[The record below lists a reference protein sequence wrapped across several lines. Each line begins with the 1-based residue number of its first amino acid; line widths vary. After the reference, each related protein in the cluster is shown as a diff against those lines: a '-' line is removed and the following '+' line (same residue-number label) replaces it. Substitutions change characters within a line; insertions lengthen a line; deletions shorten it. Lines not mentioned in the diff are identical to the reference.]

1 MQQMLCKV
9 TTREANQTTLPRS
22 PSLHQPP
29 TNRPRHF
36 RRNRSLHPLPN
47 QEAMRPRCTHSR
59 RQPRQSTPLT
69 SKRSHTSRGVVHR
82 RPRHR
87 QPTRRHCRC
96 SGATHGCPKTLHAAY
111 NLQRLR
117 KTHASTNKGQTTRRP
132 TTNPRSTRILP
143 HLRRTTPPRQR
154 LAIHPTQK
162 HNHIHMERKTTCT
175 H

>member
-1 MQQMLCKV
+1 MLCKV
-9 TTREANQTTLPRS
+9 TKREANKTTLPR
-22 PSLHQPP
+22 PHRLHQPP
-29 TNRPRHF
+29 TNRPPHF
-36 RRNRSLHPLPN
+36 RRTRSLHPLPN
-47 QEAMRPRCTHSR
+47 QETMCPRRTHSR

-69 SKRSHTSRGVVHR
+69 SHRGHTSRGVVQR

-87 QPTRRHCRC
+87 QPTRSHCRC
-96 SGATHGCPKTLHAAY
+96 SGATHGCPQTLHTTK

-117 KTHASTNKGQTTRRP
+117 KTHASTDKGHTTRTP

-143 HLRRTTPPRQR
+143 NLRRTPPPPKR

-162 HNHIHMERKTTCT
+162 HNHLHMERKTTCT

>member
-1 MQQMLCKV
+1 MLCKV

-87 QPTRRHCRC
+87 QPTSRNRRNHHTPRR
-96 SGATHGCPKTLHAAY
+96 GTQTLHTTK

-143 HLRRTTPPRQR
+143 NLRRTPPPPKR

-162 HNHIHMERKTTCT
+162 HNHLHMERKTTCT